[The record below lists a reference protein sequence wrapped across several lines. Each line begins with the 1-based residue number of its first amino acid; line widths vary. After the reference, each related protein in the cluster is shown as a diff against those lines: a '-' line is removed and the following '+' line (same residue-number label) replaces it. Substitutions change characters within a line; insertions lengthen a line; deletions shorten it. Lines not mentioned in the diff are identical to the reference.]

1 MNFIQILFSYKY
13 ILLWIVINACLAY
26 KTKKN
31 LIPYYRSNSNN
42 NKTNSNI
49 HDKYPEF
56 KRHDKEPSFIKL
68 FIAMC
73 TYFWIKSIIWVSLL
87 ILIWVDCMITFRYET
102 ANDNSSIKK
111 RNQIKRIM
119 RWYCWL
125 GFKALLIFFKERKS
139 DDIQTYSKWLG
150 SEFILNYDTPTAIIL
165 CNHIGWYEVQY
176 LMYRFAPGFVAKESL
191 RKAPFVSSIADYL
204 NTLWLNRTCMN
215 SKNEVISQINK
226 RQEKFEKG
234 EVLSPIIIF
243 PEGTTSSGK
252 HILKFKKG
260 AFEGLKPLKSI
271 LVKVETSDTVEMA
284 EGITPILW
292 NAVNIVCSL
301 YHVVEVIELP
311 VIYPT
316 EFMYDNYQN
325 LYPNH
330 QKSKSEIFADV
341 IKKIWCE
348 VGGFENSDKEYRDF
362 LEYLSAVIGKDVHS
376 T

>member
-1 MNFIQILFSYKY
+1 
-13 ILLWIVINACLAY
+13 
-26 KTKKN
+26 
-31 LIPYYRSNSNN
+31 
-42 NKTNSNI
+42 
-49 HDKYPEF
+49 
-56 KRHDKEPSFIKL
+56 
-68 FIAMC
+68 
-73 TYFWIKSIIWVSLL
+73 
-87 ILIWVDCMITFRYET
+87 
-102 ANDNSSIKK
+102 
-111 RNQIKRIM
+111 
-119 RWYCWL
+119 
-125 GFKALLIFFKERKS
+125 
-139 DDIQTYSKWLG
+139 
-150 SEFILNYDTPTAIIL
+150 
-165 CNHIGWYEVQY
+165 
-176 LMYRFAPGFVAKESL
+176 
-191 RKAPFVSSIADYL
+191 
-204 NTLWLNRTCMN
+204 MN

-311 VIYPT
+311 VIYQT
-316 EFMYDNYQN
+316 EYMYKNYQN

-348 VGGFENSDKEYRDF
+348 VGGFENSDKEYKDF